1 MGGILER
8 RLSEGTGARQGEPES
23 SAQGRP
29 ESTGGRDARDGSWME
44 QKLAGARKARD
55 GGDGLGASHADK
67 AASAFAGA
75 ADAEDEELSASAASP
90 DAPVSDEDIEML
102 NELDGLMSG
111 QPYEKHL
118 KKERRYKRAMQ
129 AVLSAACLYMV
140 VLIHGTFITEF
151 RYDEK
156 GELSPVVLSVDE
168 IGMRDEY
175 SSVLAMYLQAREL
188 YEKVLVLDYR
198 VASGAED
205 TMGVAPEYETAL
217 DTVSTLGVQIDA
229 STVSSRYNQVKNMLL
244 TWVQTHIAAYCQYMS
259 AAISQNDSAAA
270 EEALAARQVVNDYF
284 QMITLNIVTMGE
296 DLDFD
301 LSDIKEWSP
310 EGYVQSAILG
320 AGQEETEG

>member
-1 MGGILER
+1 MGGILEQ
-8 RLSEGTGARQGEPES
+8 RLLESGAQAGPEGA
-23 SAQGRP
+23 
-29 ESTGGRDARDGSWME
+29 GGRDGGSWIR
-44 QKLAGARKARD
+44 QKMADARKPGEGTDSR
-55 GGDGLGASHADK
+55 GASRADK
-67 AASAFAGA
+67 AADAFAGLSDTEEEGPG
-75 ADAEDEELSASAASP
+75 ADMASP

-111 QPYEKHL
+111 QPYEKRL

-296 DLDFD
+296 ELDFD
-301 LSDIKEWSP
+301 LTDIKGWSP

-320 AGQEETEG
+320 TGEEGAEG